1 MFKKIKKDKSKI
13 NISLEKW
20 TIKNLYEIL
29 DHTEKEIK
37 NCIPPSEKMYVKWEA
52 MLDAIPCIRQ
62 AIVSKLKSV
71 G

>member
-1 MFKKIKKDKSKI
+1 MVKKIKKDKSKI
-13 NISLEKW
+13 NISLEKR

-37 NCIPPSEKMYVKWEA
+37 NSIPPSEKMFVKWEA
-52 MLDAIPCIRQ
+52 MLDAIPSIRQ